1 MQANNEGPMIFLIL
15 IYSVCYK
22 NLRHF
27 VEKFD
32 EKWRATPARDG
43 QQATANKNE
52 NPVNTDRCEQ
62 LGLFPSVPPKIHAAS
77 PHPHRDQQGDRA
89 RSAGIEGNS

>member
-1 MQANNEGPMIFLIL
+1 MQANNEGSMIFFIL
-15 IYSVCYK
+15 IYSECYK
-22 NLRHF
+22 HLRRF

-32 EKWRATPARDG
+32 EKWRATPTRDR

-52 NPVNTDRCEQ
+52 NPVNTDCCEKIR
-62 LGLFPSVPPKIHAAS
+62 LFPSVPPKIYAAS
-77 PHPHRDQQGDRA
+77 PHPHRDQQGDLA